1 MASKLVV
8 LLQFAALAVLAS
20 PWNAAGWN
28 PWAWLPILLAVALTG
43 WTFAHNPPGNFSIF
57 PEPRAHA
64 RLVTSG
70 PYARVRH
77 PLYLALIVLALALCI
92 GWNTMVHW
100 LAAAALVLILDV
112 KARREER
119 LLRARFG
126 EYDAY
131 AARTSRLVPGRR
143 GAAR

>member
-1 MASKLVV
+1 M
-8 LLQFAALAVLAS
+8 
-20 PWNAAGWN
+20 
-28 PWAWLPILLAVALTG
+28 
-43 WTFAHNPPGNFSIF
+43 
-57 PEPRAHA
+57 
-64 RLVTSG
+64 
-70 PYARVRH
+70 RH